1 MIIIIIIISNNISK
15 MWWYIRLLLTD
26 YLQNSLN
33 ISEKEEKD
41 ELERFIR
48 KLGYNME
55 NVDMKHIIYVL
66 FFYIFIDIDHPN
78 SSLFNFNN
86 LIKTH
91 LKKLVLL
98 TLDVSKDKILN
109 IMIPVEWSDN
119 ETFLIYIKEILFKNE
134 HNFYYDF
141 IVKIVMMYKNIFPE
155 LLQIYFGKL
164 FSHEDGVDVIFNFQY
179 EPNNTNNDIESACG
193 ALLSLHNFYK
203 KNEFIII

>member
-1 MIIIIIIISNNISK
+1 MFWWYFRLFISK
-15 MWWYIRLLLTD
+15 
-26 YLQNSLN
+26 YLQSSLS

-55 NVDMKHIIYVL
+55 NVDMKHILYVS

-78 SSLFNFNN
+78 SSLYNFNN

-109 IMIPVEWSDN
+109 IMIPVEWSDKDI
-119 ETFLIYIKEILFKNE
+119 FLIYIKEILFNNE

-141 IVKIVMMYKNIFPE
+141 IVKIVMMYKYSFPE

-164 FSHEDGVDVIFNFQY
+164 FSHEDDVDVIFNFQY
-179 EPNNTNNDIESACG
+179 EPTTTNNDIESACG
-193 ALLSLHNFYK
+193 GLLSLHNFYK

>member
-1 MIIIIIIISNNISK
+1 MYWYFRDFISN
-15 MWWYIRLLLTD
+15 
-26 YLQNSLN
+26 YLQSSLH
-33 ISEKEEKD
+33 ISEKKEKD

-55 NVDMKHIIYVL
+55 NVDMKHILYVL

-86 LIKTH
+86 LIKEH

-119 ETFLIYIKEILFKNE
+119 DIFLIYIKQILFNNE
-134 HNFYYDF
+134 DNFYYDF
-141 IVKIVMMYKNIFPE
+141 IVKIVMMYKYSFPE

-164 FSHEDGVDVIFNFQY
+164 FSHEDGVDIRFNFQY
-179 EPNNTNNDIESACG
+179 ETNTTNNDIENAACG
-193 ALLSLHNFYK
+193 ALLSLHNIYK
-203 KNEFIII
+203 KNEIIII